1 MESHPRTAYFI
12 RPDTIDDDW
21 TWSADF
27 NRLRDYYDEDEW
39 DDLARQTLLEREL
52 QLKKEELQAQA
63 DKSDFDTYNTVW
75 LNSAY
80 ADFRRKKQEE
90 YNLTAYSSLGFGE
103 IDSDPMLDIQELY
116 TWENNQKLRQSPEF
130 IPLNEYLEL
139 RTQAEE
145 LLNNGG
151 EWKGIRLK
159 KPPSVSVNPLSS
171 DTERAAAV
179 RDVLLEEG
187 KKLIKQYE
195 DTFFNQLFY
204 GILFYEVNNL
214 RYDR

>member
-1 MESHPRTAYFI
+1 
-12 RPDTIDDDW
+12 
-21 TWSADF
+21 
-27 NRLRDYYDEDEW
+27 
-39 DDLARQTLLEREL
+39 
-52 QLKKEELQAQA
+52 
-63 DKSDFDTYNTVW
+63 
-75 LNSAY
+75 
-80 ADFRRKKQEE
+80 
-90 YNLTAYSSLGFGE
+90 
-103 IDSDPMLDIQELY
+103 MLDIQELY

-159 KPPSVSVNPLSS
+159 KPTSVSTNPLSS

-187 KKLIKQYE
+187 K
-195 DTFFNQLFY
+195 N
-204 GILFYEVNNL
+204 
-214 RYDR
+214 

>member
-1 MESHPRTAYFI
+1 MNI
-12 RPDTIDDDW
+12 KG
-21 TWSADF
+21 
-27 NRLRDYYDEDEW
+27 
-39 DDLARQTLLEREL
+39 TL
-52 QLKKEELQAQA
+52 
-63 DKSDFDTYNTVW
+63 
-75 LNSAY
+75 
-80 ADFRRKKQEE
+80 
-90 YNLTAYSSLGFGE
+90 
-103 IDSDPMLDIQELY
+103 
-116 TWENNQKLRQSPEF
+116 
-130 IPLNEYLEL
+130 
-139 RTQAEE
+139 EE

-159 KPPSVSVNPLSS
+159 KPTSVSTNPLSS